1 MNRLRLFKWI
11 KIAFLVYIVLGA
23 AVYLL
28 QDYILFRPEPLLK
41 SHAYGFTMAHKE
53 INIPVDNTS
62 NLNIIQ
68 FTTTFSKPKGVVL
81 YFHGN
86 KKNISW
92 YARYSINFTSK
103 GYEVWMIDYP
113 GYGKSTGKFTEQ
125 RLYDYALLLYT
136 LARKTYSAD
145 SIIIYGKSMGT
156 GIASQLAST
165 RYGKR
170 LILETPYYSMHSLMS
185 HYLPVYP
192 ISRMI
197 HYRLPTFEYLQ
208 KAIMPVTIF
217 HGDED
222 GIIPYR
228 NAKNLKNVLKAKDE
242 FVTIEGGGHNTLNDF
257 PEFHRKLDSV
267 LNLPN

>member
-1 MNRLRLFKWI
+1 MNRSRLFRWL
-11 KIAFLVYIVLGA
+11 KIAFLVYIALGT
-23 AVYLL
+23 AVYFL
-28 QDYILFRPEPLLK
+28 QNYILFRPEPLSK
-41 SHAYGFTMAHKE
+41 NHSYDFSMPHKE
-53 INIPVDNTS
+53 MNIPVDNSS

-68 FTTTFSKPKGVVL
+68 FSAKDSIAKGVVL

-92 YARYSINFTSK
+92 YARYTGNFTSK

-136 LARKTYSAD
+136 LARKKYSAD

-156 GIASQLAST
+156 GIASQLASI
-165 RYGKR
+165 RYSKR

-185 HYLPVYP
+185 HYLPIYP
-192 ISRMI
+192 ISSMI

-208 KAIMPVTIF
+208 KAIMPITIF

-222 GIIPYR
+222 GVIPYR
-228 NAKNLKNVLKAKDE
+228 NAKKLKAVLKPKDE
-242 FVTIEGGGHNTLNDF
+242 FVTIKGGGHNTLNDY

-267 LNLPN
+267 LNLSN

>member
-1 MNRLRLFKWI
+1 MNHPRIIKWI

-23 AVYLL
+23 AVYFL
-28 QDYILFRPEPLLK
+28 QDYILFHPEIQRK
-41 SHAYGFTMAHKE
+41 NQAYNFSMPHKE
-53 INIPVDNTS
+53 LNIPIDNTS

-68 FTTTFSKPKGVVL
+68 FTTKDSVAKGVVL

-86 KKNISW
+86 RKNISW
-92 YARYSINFTSK
+92 YAKYSSNFTSK

-113 GYGKSTGKFTEQ
+113 GFGKSTGKFTEQ

-136 LARKTYSAD
+136 LARKRYSAD

-156 GIASQLAST
+156 GIASQLASV
-165 RYGKR
+165 RYCKR

-197 HYRLPTFEYLQ
+197 HYELPTFEYLQ
-208 KAIMPVTIF
+208 KTIMPVTIF

-222 GIIPYR
+222 GVIPYR
-228 NAKNLKNVLKAKDE
+228 NAKKLKAVLKPKDE
-242 FVTIEGGGHNTLNDF
+242 FITIEGGEHNTLNEF
-257 PEFHRKLDSV
+257 PEFHRKLDSIM
-267 LNLPN
+267 NLSN